1 MAKMGGAR
9 VFFTV
14 LANAQVDNLI
24 SDSKAASAIMESVYL
39 DSIEGITEGLQEMF
53 DAWGAFSD
61 AMIDSAMD
69 VEIAKIH
76 FRKFFDEGIEA
87 SKEFENQ
94 LINTGLAFGI
104 SAEQSIESGASMM
117 QLEPVLGGKGA
128 GTSATQGAMLM
139 GTVGMMDTE
148 TALKTLMQLQM
159 QTNFMYEGASE
170 LAQTAGNEEL
180 KRQVV
185 LGNTVK
191 FVNMLNEAENKTGAN
206 IQSITQS
213 MSQYAAS
220 AKLANMELSEQVA
233 LSASLIEQGEEQG
246 KSGRAIKMMLARLA
260 SDRSNNNELLEKH
273 GVLVQTEEGNMKG
286 LMQIMGELRT
296 NTDQYGRSWENLNS
310 VEKQNIAIA
319 VAGSHHYV
327 RFLKL
332 MENYNRTSQIQAIV
346 TDSAG
351 SAMEEFANFQ
361 KSAAFDLQ
369 RYNNAIERQ
378 NALTGEH
385 LIPAKVQAARAELM
399 FAEARNAVLSTY
411 MGGRAATG
419 MEMAMVGFRQAQGI
433 MQAVFAYKVLRVAM
447 DTHAIVQQQ
456 MLTRQTM
463 TTKAQQ
469 DEIKSLIMTSTTRQ
483 KVYEQYMQGES
494 AMAIVAK
501 GKYSQLQVDHAIN
514 EGLINRIKLHQR
526 NAYVEKQAVADV
538 INAKTIMSQ
547 SEAQQFRNSF
557 KMDKM
562 ERAAMDS
569 KRQAMVAELEILGA
583 REMRIQARITSGK
596 ITTQRELEETNMTLA
611 KIRAETTLL
620 RVEDMRMQSKMN
632 LHKIAYTTKNAD
644 LSSSKQMLYFEQ
656 VAAEQN
662 ALAARIQQMYNSAKA
677 TGIKLDATRAAT
689 LNYETKATLMNA
701 QGTNIGTQ
709 GQMMLNNEKRK
720 GIALL
725 GPMAN
730 GMMLASMVVSF
741 LGDEQTAA
749 TASMLLMFGAMVPLT
764 ISMMNFGRAG
774 AFAALQSSIATVGF
788 AAVAGLAAYALASSS
803 VMAGKAGNE
812 FDEMSKSIAQSE
824 ADLEALNGEL
834 DKFNDD
840 TTNNI
845 MAVED
850 AFTDSL
856 DAMGNSMEEF
866 DNKRLELFFGGRQ
879 GRMQSAMFK
888 EIKMNGVENLFF
900 APEINMNNTFNG
912 LTYTQAANEI
922 ADMVIDRLGE
932 ASGIMHQGA

>member
-39 DSIEGITEGLQEMF
+39 DSIEGIVEGLEEMF
-53 DAWGAFSD
+53 NAWGAFSD
-61 AMIDSAMD
+61 AMVDSAMD

-104 SAEQSIESGASMM
+104 GAEQSIEAGASMM

-260 SDRSNNNELLEKH
+260 SDRSNNNALLAEH

-332 MENYNRTSQIQAIV
+332 MENYNRTSQIQTIV

-351 SAMEEFANFQ
+351 SAMKEFSDFQ
-361 KSAAFDLQ
+361 KSAAFDLE

-378 NALTGEH
+378 NALTGEY

-399 FAEARNAVLSTY
+399 FAEARNAVLDTY
-411 MGGRAATG
+411 LGGRAAMG
-419 MEMAMVGFRQAQGI
+419 MEMAMVGFQQAQGI

-463 TTKAQQ
+463 TNKARQ

-483 KVYEQYMQGES
+483 KVYEQYAAGARVDQ
-494 AMAIVAK
+494 IVNK

-526 NAYVEKQAVADV
+526 NAVVEKQVVADV
-538 INAKTIMSQ
+538 INAKTLMSQ
-547 SEAQQFRNSF
+547 KEAVAFRNRF
-557 KMDKM
+557 KMDKT
-562 ERAAMDS
+562 ERAADEA
-569 KRQAMVAELEILGA
+569 KRSAMVAELELLGA
-583 REMRIQARITSGK
+583 REMRIQQRLASGK
-596 ITTQRELEETNMTLA
+596 VTTQRELEETNMTLA

-632 LHKIAYTTKNAD
+632 LHKLAYTTKNAD

-662 ALAARIQQMYNSAKA
+662 ALAARIQQMYNTAKA

-689 LNYETKATLMNA
+689 LNYETKAGLMNA
-701 QGTNIGTQ
+701 QGTNIQTQ

-764 ISMMNFGRAG
+764 ISMMNFGKAG
-774 AFAALQSSIATVGF
+774 AFAAVQSSIATLGF
-788 AAVAGLAAYALASSS
+788 AAVAGIAAYALASSS
-803 VMAGKAGNE
+803 VMASKAGSE
-812 FDEMSKSIAQSE
+812 FDELSASIAGAE
-824 ADLEALNGEL
+824 DDLAGLNEEL
-834 DKFNDD
+834 EKFNDD

-850 AFTDSL
+850 AFTGSL
-856 DAMGNSMEEF
+856 DAMGTSMEEF
-866 DNKRLELFFGGRQ
+866 ENKRLELFFGGRQ

-912 LTYTQAANEI
+912 LTYTQAAHEI

>member
-14 LANAQVDNLI
+14 LAETQVDNLI

-53 DAWGAFSD
+53 DGWNQFTD
-61 AMIDSAMD
+61 AMVDSAME
-69 VEIAKIH
+69 VEMAKIH

-104 SAEQSIESGASMM
+104 SAQQSIESGASMM
-117 QLEPVLGGKGA
+117 QLEPVLGGKAA

-139 GTVGMMDTE
+139 GTVGMMDTD

-260 SDRSNNNELLEKH
+260 SDRSDNNALLEQH
-273 GVLVQTEEGNMKG
+273 GVLVQDEQGNMKG

-296 NTDQYGRSWENLNS
+296 NTDQYGRSWDNLNS

-351 SAMEEFANFQ
+351 SAMEEFANFSN
-361 KSAAFDLQ
+361 SAAFDLE

-378 NALTGEH
+378 NALTGEY

-399 FAEARNAVLSTY
+399 FAEARNKVLNTY
-411 MGGRAATG
+411 LGERATMGI
-419 MEMAMVGFRQAQGI
+419 EMARVGFEQAQGI

-447 DTHAIVQQQ
+447 NTHAIVQQQ
-456 MLTRQTM
+456 QLTRTGM

-469 DEIKSLIMTSTTRQ
+469 DEIKSLIMTSHARQ
-483 KVYEQYMQGES
+483 RVYEQYEAGARAEQ
-494 AMAIVAK
+494 IVMR

-514 EGLINRIKLHQR
+514 EGLIRRIKLIQR
-526 NAYVEKQAVADV
+526 N
-538 INAKTIMSQ
+538 
-547 SEAQQFRNSF
+547 QQ
-557 KMDKM
+557 
-562 ERAAMDS
+562 
-569 KRQAMVAELEILGA
+569 
-583 REMRIQARITSGK
+583 
-596 ITTQRELEETNMTLA
+596 
-611 KIRAETTLL
+611 
-620 RVEDMRMQSKMN
+620 
-632 LHKIAYTTKNAD
+632 
-644 LSSSKQMLYFEQ
+644 
-656 VAAEQN
+656 
-662 ALAARIQQMYNSAKA
+662 
-677 TGIKLDATRAAT
+677 
-689 LNYETKATLMNA
+689 
-701 QGTNIGTQ
+701 
-709 GQMMLNNEKRK
+709 
-720 GIALL
+720 
-725 GPMAN
+725 
-730 GMMLASMVVSF
+730 
-741 LGDEQTAA
+741 
-749 TASMLLMFGAMVPLT
+749 
-764 ISMMNFGRAG
+764 
-774 AFAALQSSIATVGF
+774 
-788 AAVAGLAAYALASSS
+788 
-803 VMAGKAGNE
+803 
-812 FDEMSKSIAQSE
+812 
-824 ADLEALNGEL
+824 
-834 DKFNDD
+834 
-840 TTNNI
+840 
-845 MAVED
+845 
-850 AFTDSL
+850 
-856 DAMGNSMEEF
+856 
-866 DNKRLELFFGGRQ
+866 
-879 GRMQSAMFK
+879 
-888 EIKMNGVENLFF
+888 
-900 APEINMNNTFNG
+900 
-912 LTYTQAANEI
+912 
-922 ADMVIDRLGE
+922 
-932 ASGIMHQGA
+932 